1 MAAWLHSCSL
11 MSYEGL
17 ALELKAE
24 TAAAEVAAST
34 LQSRPASLN
43 IGAGR

>member
-24 TAAAEVAAST
+24 TTTTGVAASA

-43 IGAGR
+43 IGASR